1 MMEKMCLGIHSF
13 KRFKDMSTASK
24 LIGTLLAMA
33 LCLPLHAAKIY
44 KWQDENGSWHYSE
57 KPPLEGTPETIKLK
71 SKKPDS
77 EETESTEE
85 TDEETSK
92 ETEDKQAEK
101 APLPKSPEVLAAEK
115 ARRAEDC
122 ARARK
127 NLDTLTHRTRILYD
141 DEEKGEQRYMTE
153 EERQDWL
160 KKSRDQVKEFCQ

>member
-1 MMEKMCLGIHSF
+1 
-13 KRFKDMSTASK
+13 MSTSSK

-33 LCLPLHAAKIY
+33 LCLPLHAGKIY

-71 SKKPDS
+71 SKNSDS
-77 EETESTEE
+77 EETDSTAES
-85 TDEETSK
+85 DEEAPT
-92 ETEDKQAEK
+92 ETEDNQAEK

-115 ARRAEDC
+115 ARKAEDC
-122 ARARK
+122 TRAKK

-153 EERQDWL
+153 EERQEWL
-160 KKSRDQVKEFCQ
+160 KKSSEQVKEFCQ